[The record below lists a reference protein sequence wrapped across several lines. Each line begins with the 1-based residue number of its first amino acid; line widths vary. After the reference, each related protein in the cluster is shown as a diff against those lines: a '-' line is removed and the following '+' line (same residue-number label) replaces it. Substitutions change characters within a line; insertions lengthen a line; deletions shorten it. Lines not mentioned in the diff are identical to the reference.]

1 MLTLLPLV
9 QRNATRNLRRT
20 ILTMLSIA
28 VSIFIFAGLT
38 SLPSLVN
45 QMLRERANSQR
56 LVVFNKGGYFY
67 TLPSAY
73 ARSIES
79 TKHVGRVIGES
90 IFLATYR
97 NPNDQVPTL
106 AADPEHFAEVFDD
119 WGITADA
126 ANGFVSE
133 RTGALVGGTLMSRFG
148 WKVGD
153 LVMLHGLNAPIDI
166 ELKVVGE
173 LSAAAARF
181 VIVFRHDYFDE
192 VLGHRGTVDIFWVKV
207 DRSQNIP
214 QVIRDIDETFANAAF
229 ETKTESELAVSEDK
243 VAQMRLLIDGA
254 KYLALIVV
262 LAIGLV
268 AFNTAAMSARER
280 RREMAVMRS
289 LGFTRATVVA
299 MATMEGLILGLVG
312 GALGCT
318 TAWMGL
324 KLLPHASR
332 SIGMLAYAIVMP
344 SQSIVNGILVAAA
357 IGAFSALIP
366 SAAATHHDIPSA
378 LRAA

>member
-9 QRNATRNLRRT
+9 VHNLIRNLRRT
-20 ILTMLSIA
+20 ILTTLSIA

-45 QMLRERANSQR
+45 HILRERANSQR
-56 LVVFNKGGYFY
+56 LVVYNKGRYFY

-73 ARSIES
+73 ARRIES
-79 TKHVGRVIGES
+79 IKHVDRVIGES

-97 NPNDQVPTL
+97 NRNDQVPAL
-106 AADPEHFAEVFDD
+106 AADPEHFAEVFND
-119 WGITADA
+119 WGIATDA
-126 ANGFVSE
+126 ARGFVRE
-133 RTGALVGGTLMSRFG
+133 RTGALVGSSLMSRFD

-166 ELKVVGE
+166 QLKVVGA
-173 LSAAAARF
+173 LNAAAVRF
-181 VIVFRHDYFDE
+181 VIVFRHDYLDE
-192 VLGHRGTVDIFWVKV
+192 ALGHRGTADIFWVRV

-229 ETKTESELAVSEDK
+229 ETETESELAASENK
-243 VAQMRLLIDGA
+243 IAQMRVLIDGA
-254 KYLALIVV
+254 KFLALIVV

-268 AFNTAAMSARER
+268 AFNASAMSARER

-289 LGFTRATVVA
+289 LGFTRSVVVA
-299 MATMEGLILGLVG
+299 MATAEGLILGLAG

-318 TAWMGL
+318 AAWMGL

-332 SIGMLAYAIVMP
+332 SIGMLAYAIAMP
-344 SQSIVNGILVAAA
+344 SQSIANGILIAVVS
-357 IGAFSALIP
+357 AFIP
-366 SAAATHHDIPSA
+366 AAAATRSDISSK
-378 LRAA
+378 LRAV

>member
-1 MLTLLPLV
+1 MLTFLPLIL
-9 QRNATRNLRRT
+9 RNVTRNLRRT
-20 ILTMLSIA
+20 ILTILSIA

-38 SLPSLVN
+38 SLPNLVN
-45 QMLRERANSQR
+45 QILRERASSQR
-56 LVVFNKGGYFY
+56 LVVLNKGGYFY
-67 TLPSAY
+67 PLPSAY
-73 ARSIES
+73 RRRIES
-79 TKHVGRVIGES
+79 IKHVDSVIGES

-97 NPNDQVPTL
+97 NPNDQVPAL

-119 WGITADA
+119 WGIA
-126 ANGFVSE
+126 AQAASGFVSE
-133 RTGALVGGTLMSRFG
+133 RAGALVGRTLMSRFR

-153 LVMLHGLNAPIDI
+153 LVILHGLNAPIDI
-166 ELKVVGE
+166 QLKVVGE
-173 LSAAAARF
+173 LSAAAVGF

-229 ETKTESELAVSEDK
+229 ETKTESELAASEDR
-243 VAQMRLLIDGA
+243 VAQMRVLIDGA
-254 KYLALIVV
+254 KFLALIVV

-289 LGFTRATVVA
+289 LGFTRTAVVA
-299 MATMEGLILGLVG
+299 MAAAEGLTLGLAG

-318 TAWMGL
+318 AAWMGL

-332 SIGMLAYAIVMP
+332 SIGMLAYAIAMP
-344 SQSIVNGILVAAA
+344 SRSIANGIFIAAV
-357 IGAFSALIP
+357 IGALSAFIP
-366 SAAATHHDIPSA
+366 AAAATRDEISST
-378 LRAA
+378 LRAV

>member
-9 QRNATRNLRRT
+9 LRNVTRNLRRT
-20 ILTMLSIA
+20 ILTILSIA

-45 QMLRERANSQR
+45 QILRERANSQR
-56 LVVFNKGGYFY
+56 VVVYNKGGYFY
-67 TLPSAY
+67 PLPSAY
-73 ARSIES
+73 ARRIES
-79 TKHVGRVIGES
+79 MNHVGRVIGES

-97 NPNDQVPTL
+97 NPNDQVPAV
-106 AADPEHFAEVFDD
+106 AADPEYFAEVFDD
-119 WGITADA
+119 WGIAADA
-126 ANGFVSE
+126 ASGFVNE
-133 RTGALVGGTLMSRFG
+133 RTGALVGRTLMSRFR

-153 LVMLHGLNAPIDI
+153 LVMLHGLNALIDI
-166 ELKVVGE
+166 QLKVVGE
-173 LSAAAARF
+173 LNAAAARF

-192 VLGHRGTVDIFWVKV
+192 VLGRRGTVDIFWVKV

-229 ETKTESELAVSEDK
+229 ETKTESELAVLENK
-243 VAQMRLLIDGA
+243 VTQMRVLIDGA
-254 KYLALIVV
+254 EFLALIVV

-289 LGFTRATVVA
+289 LGFTRVAVVA
-299 MATMEGLILGLVG
+299 MAIAEGLILGLAG

-318 TAWMGL
+318 AAWMGL
-324 KLLPHASR
+324 KLLPYASR
-332 SIGMLAYAIVMP
+332 SIGMLAYAIAMP
-344 SQSIVNGILVAAA
+344 SQSIVNGILIAAA
-357 IGAFSALIP
+357 IGALSAFIP
-366 SAAATHHDIPSA
+366 AAAATRGDISST
-378 LRAA
+378 LRAV